1 MFLHHVDSRVCVRH
15 LPAEHL
21 APGCTIERQA
31 GRQCDALGSV
41 LLRSLPCGCYFDTT
55 TYLSYIADHEKTIME
70 TLPDGRGAL
79 SVG

>member
-1 MFLHHVDSRVCVRH
+1 MCVRH
-15 LPAEHL
+15 LPAERL

-55 TYLSYIADHEKTIME
+55 TYLSCVADHEKRSWKHSLM
-70 TLPDGRGAL
+70 A
-79 SVG
+79 VGLFQQDNVLCQG